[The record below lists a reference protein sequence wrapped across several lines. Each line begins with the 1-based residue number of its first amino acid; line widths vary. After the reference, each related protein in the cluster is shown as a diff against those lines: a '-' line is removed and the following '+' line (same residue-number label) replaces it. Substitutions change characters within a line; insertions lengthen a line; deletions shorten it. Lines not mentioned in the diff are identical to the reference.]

1 MSEENEMTLT
11 EQILD
16 CYNTKNVS
24 KLREIFDT
32 VPNIDIAEA
41 LEEVDDVAVFLFI
54 FRAINDEYAAEVFA
68 ELSSEKQEMI
78 INAFGDKQLVE
89 LLNNLF
95 TDDIVDTLEDMPA
108 NIVNRILRVVPKE
121 LRNDINRLLNYKENT
136 AGSVMTTEYIEMTDT
151 TTVGEAIKQIRKK
164 GRDAETIYTIFVRDK
179 MRTMVGTVDLD
190 DLIFADEDVEISE
203 IMNRDF
209 VTCNVND
216 DQETVA
222 NMFSRY
228 DLTAMAV
235 VNKDMKICGIITI
248 DDAVDILMEEANEDV
263 AALGHVA
270 PLEDSYLNTTAF
282 QVAKKCI
289 PWIIVLLVLGTFTT
303 LVLDRIEGQPVF
315 QLISVLICFV
325 PALMDTGG
333 NSGGQTIALMIRG
346 LATKEFE
353 PKDFLK
359 VIGKEAKTAIIVSSI
374 VAVFAFVWFTIEQ
387 YTGIVEIEIDGVA
400 CSVWKGNCWT
410 SEFFLYALRISLTV
424 AGTLLLSSFIAKMI
438 AVSLPLGVAALK
450 KDPAIIAQPLLT
462 TFIDVISLLIYL
474 GVATLIFNIV
484 GQVFLCRIKKKIKR
498 FHQK

>member
-1 MSEENEMTLT
+1 MEEEKEELSLT
-11 EQILD
+11 QQIQECFD
-16 CYNTKNVS
+16 SKNVS
-24 KLREIFDT
+24 KLREIFELT
-32 VPNIDIAEA
+32 PNIDIAEA
-41 LEEVDDVAVFLFI
+41 LEDIDDVAVFLFI
-54 FRAINDEYAAEVFA
+54 FRAIKDEYAADVFA
-68 ELSSEKQEMI
+68 ELSSEKQELI

-89 LLNNLF
+89 LLNNSF

-108 NIVNRILRVVPKE
+108 NIVTRILKICPKD

-136 AGSVMTTEYIEMTDT
+136 AGSVMTTEYIEMKDT
-151 TTVGEAIKQIRKK
+151 TLVGDAIKQIRKN

-190 DLIFADEDVEISE
+190 DLIFADEEQEISE

-235 VNKDMKICGIITI
+235 VNNDMKICGIITI

-270 PLEDSYLNTTAF
+270 PLEESYLDTSAW
-282 QVAKKCI
+282 QLAKKCI

-303 LVLDRIEGQPVF
+303 LVLDKIEKAKVF
-315 QLISVLICFV
+315 TLVPVLICFV
-325 PALMDTGG
+325 PTLMDTGG

-346 LATKEFE
+346 LATKEFSAR
-353 PKDFLK
+353 DFWK
-359 VIGKEAKTAIIVSSI
+359 VIGKEAKSAIIVSSI
-374 VAVFAFVWFTIEQ
+374 ISVFAFLWFTIEQ
-387 YTGIVEIEIDGVA
+387 YTGIVTNDHPDFLAQFDGIMPTIVNGK
-400 CSVWKGNCWT
+400 VWSWT
-410 SEFFLYALRISLTV
+410 FAAHALKLSATV
-424 AGTLLLSSFIAKMI
+424 AITLLFSSFISKMI
-438 AVSLPLGVAALK
+438 AVMLPLGVAAIK

-462 TFIDVISLLIYL
+462 TFVDVISLLIYL
-474 GVATLIFNIV
+474 GIATVAFTII
-484 GQVFLCRIKKKIKR
+484 G
-498 FHQK
+498 

>member
-1 MSEENEMTLT
+1 MEELNEEKTLT
-11 EQILD
+11 EQLQE
-16 CYNTKNVS
+16 CYDTKNVAR
-24 KLREIFDT
+24 LREIFET

-41 LEEVDDVAVFLFI
+41 LEDIDDVAVFLFI

-108 NIVNRILRVVPKE
+108 SIVNRILRICPKE

-136 AGSVMTTEYIEMTDT
+136 AGSVMTTEYIEMKDT
-151 TTVGEAIKQIRKK
+151 TTVKEAITQIRKN

-179 MRTMVGTVDLD
+179 TRTMVGTVDLD
-190 DLIFADEDVEISE
+190 DLIFADEEQEISE

-235 VNKDMKICGIITI
+235 VNKDGKICGIITI
-248 DDAVDILMEEANEDV
+248 DDAVDILMEEAAEDV
-263 AALGHVA
+263 ANLGHVA
-270 PLEDSYLNTTAF
+270 PLEDSYLDTTPW
-282 QVAKKCI
+282 QLAKKCI
-289 PWIIVLLVLGTFTT
+289 PWIIVLLILGTFTT
-303 LVLDRIEGQPVF
+303 LVLDKIEKAHVF
-315 QLISVLICFV
+315 TMVPVLICFV
-325 PALMDTGG
+325 PTLMDTGG

-346 LATKEFE
+346 LATKEFG

-359 VIGKEAKTAIIVSSI
+359 VIWKEARSAIIVAI
-374 VAVFAFVWFTIEQ
+374 VISCFAFVWFTIEQ
-387 YTGIVEIEIDGVA
+387 YVGIVTNDSPHLLEALGLAEGETPSLVNGK
-400 CSVWKGNCWT
+400 VWTWT
-410 SEFFLYALRISLTV
+410 FALEALKLSGTV
-424 AGTLLLSSFIAKMI
+424 AVTLLLSSFTSKMI
-438 AVSLPLGVAALK
+438 AVMLPLGVAAIK

-462 TFIDVISLLIYL
+462 TFVDVISLLTYL
-474 GVATLIFNIV
+474 GIATIAFTI
-484 GQVFLCRIKKKIKR
+484 IS
-498 FHQK
+498 